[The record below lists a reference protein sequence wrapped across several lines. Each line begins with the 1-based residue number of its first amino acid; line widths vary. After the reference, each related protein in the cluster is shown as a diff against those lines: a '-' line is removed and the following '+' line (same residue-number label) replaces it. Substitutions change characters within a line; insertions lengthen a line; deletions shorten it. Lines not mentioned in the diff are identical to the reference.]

1 MSVPTFRILRA
12 AAVICAVA
20 VVSTVAI
27 FPRAA
32 FMRAAATNQATKSP
46 EPDKAPASNDDQ
58 PPPWALAQSVD
69 AAALAKELADS
80 KPANQPKIV
89 CVGFHTLY
97 DGAHIAGASFHGSA
111 STPQGLD
118 DLKNWAKPL
127 PRTGNVVIYCG
138 CCPLAHC
145 PNVRPAFTALRDMGF
160 THLRVLVLPHD
171 FATDWVAPGYPVAK
185 GQ

>member
-1 MSVPTFRILRA
+1 MSVSNFRIARIA
-12 AAVICAVA
+12 TIICAIS
-20 VVSTVAI
+20 VVSIGAI

-32 FMRAAATNQATKSP
+32 FMRAAATHQAAGAP
-46 EPDKAPASNDDQ
+46 ESAKHDDQ
-58 PPPWALAQSVD
+58 PAPWTSAQSVD

-97 DGAHIAGASFHGSA
+97 NGAHIADASFHGPA

-127 PRTGNVVIYCG
+127 PRSANVVIYCG

-160 THLRVLVLPHD
+160 THLRVLILPHD
-171 FATDWVAPGYPVAK
+171 FATDWVGPGYPVAK
-185 GQ
+185 GR

>member
-1 MSVPTFRILRA
+1 MSVPNFRIVRA
-12 AAVICAVA
+12 AVVMCAIS

-27 FPRAA
+27 FPRAS
-32 FMRAAATNQATKSP
+32 FMRVAPTHQAAG
-46 EPDKAPASNDDQ
+46 ASESVKHDDQ
-58 PPPWALAQSVD
+58 PPPWTPAQSVD
-69 AAALAKELADS
+69 AAALAKELAES
-80 KPANQPKIV
+80 KAANQPKIV

-97 DGAHIAGASFHGSA
+97 NGAHIAGASFHGPA

-127 PRTGNVVIYCG
+127 PRSANVVIYCG

-145 PNVRPAFTALRDMGF
+145 PNIRPAFAALSEMGF
-160 THLRVLVLPHD
+160 THLRVLILPHD
-171 FATDWVAPGYPVAK
+171 FATDWVGPGYPMAK

>member
-1 MSVPTFRILRA
+1 MSVRDFRIVR
-12 AAVICAVA
+12 AAVIICAIS
-20 VVSTVAI
+20 VVSIAAI

-32 FMRAAATNQATKSP
+32 FMHAAVAHQAAGAP
-46 EPDKAPASNDDQ
+46 ESVKHDDQ
-58 PPPWALAQSVD
+58 PPPWTSAQSVD
-69 AAALAKELADS
+69 APALAKELADS
-80 KPANQPKIV
+80 KPANPPKIV

-97 DGAHIAGASFHGSA
+97 NGAHIAGASFHGPA

-127 PRTGNVVIYCG
+127 PRSVNVVIYCG

-145 PNVRPAFTALRDMGF
+145 PNVRPAFAALRDMGF
-160 THLRVLVLPHD
+160 THLRVLILPHD
-171 FATDWVAPGYPVAK
+171 FATDWVGSGYLVAK

>member
-1 MSVPTFRILRA
+1 
-12 AAVICAVA
+12 
-20 VVSTVAI
+20 
-27 FPRAA
+27 
-32 FMRAAATNQATKSP
+32 MRAAVAHQAPKSP
-46 EPDKAPASNDDQ
+46 EPAKASANADDQ
-58 PPPWALAQSVD
+58 PAPWTQAQSVD

-97 DGAHIAGASFHGSA
+97 NGAHIAGASFHGPA

-127 PRTGNVVIYCG
+127 PRSANVVIYCG

-145 PNVRPAFTALRDMGF
+145 PNVRPAFAALRDMGF

-171 FATDWVAPGYPVAK
+171 FATDWVSPNYPVAK
-185 GQ
+185 GEAVRPGF

>member
-1 MSVPTFRILRA
+1 MSIPNLRIVTA
-12 AAVICAVA
+12 TAVICAVSI
-20 VVSTVAI
+20 VSIAAI

-32 FMRAAATNQATKSP
+32 FMRAAATHQAAAAP
-46 EPDKAPASNDDQ
+46 ESVKRADE
-58 PPPWALAQSVD
+58 PPPWTLAQSVD

-97 DGAHIAGASFHGSA
+97 NGAHIAGATFHGPA

-127 PRTGNVVIYCG
+127 PRSANIVIYCG

-160 THLRVLVLPHD
+160 THLRVLILPHD
-171 FATDWVAPGYPVAK
+171 FATDWVGPGYPVAK

>member
-1 MSVPTFRILRA
+1 MSLSNFRIVRA
-12 AAVICAVA
+12 AAAICAFT
-20 VVSTVAI
+20 VVSIAAI
-27 FPRAA
+27 FPRAG
-32 FMRAAATNQATKSP
+32 FTPAAVMQAAGAP
-46 EPDKAPASNDDQ
+46 ESVGHDDQ
-58 PPPWALAQSVD
+58 PAPWNSAQSVD

-80 KPANQPKIV
+80 KPANHPKIV

-97 DGAHIAGASFHGSA
+97 NGAHIAGATFHGPA

-127 PRTGNVVIYCG
+127 PRSANVVIYCG

-160 THLRVLVLPHD
+160 THLRVLILPHN
-171 FATDWVAPGYPVAK
+171 FATDWVGPGYPVTK

>member
-1 MSVPTFRILRA
+1 MSIPTFRIVTA
-12 AAVICAVA
+12 AAVICAVT

-32 FMRAAATNQATKSP
+32 FMRAATTHQAAAAP
-46 EPDKAPASNDDQ
+46 ESVKYDDELAPWTS
-58 PPPWALAQSVD
+58 AQSVD

-80 KPANQPKIV
+80 KAANQANQPKIV

-97 DGAHIAGASFHGSA
+97 NGAHIAGASFHGPA
-111 STPQGLD
+111 STPQGLN

-127 PRTGNVVIYCG
+127 PRSANLVIYCG

-160 THLRVLVLPHD
+160 THLRVLILPHD
-171 FATDWVAPGYPVAK
+171 FATDWVGPGYPVAK

>member
-1 MSVPTFRILRA
+1 MSIPTFRVVRA
-12 AAVICAVA
+12 AAVICAISLVSIA
-20 VVSTVAI
+20 VI

-32 FMRAAATNQATKSP
+32 FMRAAATHQAAGTAESVKH
-46 EPDKAPASNDDQ
+46 DDQ
-58 PPPWALAQSVD
+58 PPPWTLAQSVD

-80 KPANQPKIV
+80 KAANQPRIV

-97 DGAHIAGASFHGSA
+97 DGAHIAGATFHGPA

-118 DLKNWAKPL
+118 DLKTWAKPL
-127 PRTGNVVIYCG
+127 PRSANVVINCG

-160 THLRVLVLPHD
+160 THLRVLILPHD
-171 FATDWVAPGYPVAK
+171 FATDWVGPGYPVAK